1 MNAKLRELV
10 EEFQAVTAGR
20 GGLIVATLPLIIFL
34 VVNALFGL
42 NYAVY
47 GSLGS
52 ALLLGAL
59 RLAKGQPLT
68 HALGGLVG
76 AVVAIVAVS
85 VLNRADAYV
94 LPGLATG
101 LLTAVACGLSVL
113 LRRPLVAWTSHLVR
127 RWPLAWYWHPKV
139 RPAYSEVTLAWT
151 LFFVLK
157 VAVQIYLVGAASTNT
172 LAIVNVILGWPAT
185 IVLLAASYM
194 YGLWRLG
201 HLQGPSVEEFKAGAE
216 PPWTGQRR
224 GF

>member
-10 EEFQAVTAGR
+10 EEFRAVTAGR
-20 GGLIVATLPLIIFL
+20 GGLIAATLPSIIFL
-34 VVNALFGL
+34 VVNALFGF

-68 HALGGLVG
+68 HTLGGLVG
-76 AVVAIVAVS
+76 AVMAIVAVS

-127 RWPLAWYWHPKV
+127 RWPLEWYWHSKV
-139 RPAYSEVTLAWT
+139 RPAYSEVTIAWA

-157 VAVQIYLVGAASTNT
+157 LAIQIYLIRAASTQT
-172 LAIVNVILGWPAT
+172 LAIANVILGWPAT
-185 IVLLAASYM
+185 IVLLAASYV
-194 YGLWRLG
+194 YGSWRLG
-201 HLQGPSVEEFKAGAE
+201 QLQGPSVEEYETGAE